1 MSRKLFASAAFAA
14 ALFSVRPARA
24 TQVEIVVVMWQQD
37 LSVRTEVEQ
46 FFGCLVNSSSFGGAW
61 AQQFGLTQVRF
72 RGVYVLGGQAPSTVN
87 LSGNARSM
95 VEAAFQA
102 GTLPSPVPGG
112 TSYLLYLPDGVQG
125 VDGSGIPACQ
135 GTYCGVHNGFNFS
148 GGYYDIALVPIN
160 CPDCGSVQ
168 ATLIG
173 EHEAA
178 EAIANMGT
186 AQYEVGDSCEGPSH
200 ETQLECCG
208 TMYPIQQLSSAQ
220 GESDCQTITA
230 TGNMCGCGMLHTTCT
245 QAMDCCSGLSC
256 ATVLESGMKCCT
268 ASGGACSTRADCCGG
283 LACSGGHCACAN
295 DGQACLA
302 DGDCCGGH
310 CTAGM
315 CGVPPTPDGGAGSGG
330 AGGSGGSGGGGAA
343 GAGGSG
349 GSGAGGSGG
358 PSGGGNNGAGNG
370 DVNSG
375 GCSVV
380 PHSDNPLVILLLLA
394 VLARRKR

>member
-72 RGVYVLGGQAPSTVN
+72 RGVYVLNDQAPSTVTLTRN
-87 LSGNARSM
+87 GRQL

-102 GTLPSPVPGG
+102 GTLPAPVAGG
-112 TSYLLYLPDGVQG
+112 TSYLLYLPSGVQG
-125 VDGSGIPACQ
+125 VDGSGIPACE
-135 GTYCGVHNGFNFS
+135 GTYCGVHEGFSTQNGI
-148 GGYYDIALVPIN
+148 YDVALVPID

-168 ATLIG
+168 ATLLG

-178 EAIANMGT
+178 EAIANLGT
-186 AQYEVGDSCEGPSH
+186 ASYEVGDSCEGPRH

-230 TGNMCGCGMLHTTCT
+230 TGNMCGCGMLHSACT

-256 ATVLESGMKCCT
+256 APVLESGMKCCT

-283 LACSGGHCACAN
+283 LACNGGHCACAN
-295 DGQACLA
+295 NGQVCLTNA
-302 DGDCCGGH
+302 DCCGGQ

-315 CGVPPTPDGGAGSGG
+315 CGAPPTPDAGA
-330 AGGSGGSGGGGAA
+330 GSGGSGGGGNA

-358 PSGGGNNGAGNG
+358 SGAGNNGTGNG

-375 GCSVV
+375 GCQVV
-380 PHSDNPLVILLLLA
+380 PHSDGTLAILLLLA
-394 VLARRKR
+394 VLVRRRR

>member
-1 MSRKLFASAAFAA
+1 VTRRRRLVEGQSQPKEGAMSRKLFASIAFAA

-135 GTYCGVHNGFNFS
+135 GTYCGVHNGFNFQ

-186 AQYEVGDSCEGPSH
+186 AQYEVGDSCEGPRH

-220 GESDCQTITA
+220 GETDCQTITA
-230 TGNMCGCGMLHTTCT
+230 TGTMCGCGMLHTMCT
-245 QAMDCCSGLSC
+245 QAMDCCTGLSC
-256 ATVLESGMKCCT
+256 APAPEGGMKCCT
-268 ASGGACSTRADCCGG
+268 PLGAACSMSADCC
-283 LACSGGHCACAN
+283 SGQCN
-295 DGQACLA
+295 
-302 DGDCCGGH
+302 
-310 CTAGM
+310 AGM
-315 CGVPPTPDGGAGSGG
+315 CVSPPTPDGGAGSGG
-330 AGGSGGSGGGGAA
+330 TGASDGGGAGGSGGAA

-349 GSGAGGSGG
+349 GSGAGGNGG
-358 PSGGGNNGAGNG
+358 SSSGGNNGAGTG

-380 PHSDNPLVILLLLA
+380 PHSDGTLVILLLLA